1 MCLLSSEVGFPSKVR
16 TRSLPDIGGS
26 AEAVRVFPR
35 GDQAWGAPVAG
46 ESDGIPATT
55 PSRAGVQAILG
66 RSWAVRCSSA
76 PTSAPSLSGS
86 AIISIAGAS
95 IARAIPKTEQ
105 PHRHYTGASV
115 SLPDMAT
122 TCADVEL
129 DCPTETAVRIAA

>member
-1 MCLLSSEVGFPSKVR
+1 
-16 TRSLPDIGGS
+16 
-26 AEAVRVFPR
+26 
-35 GDQAWGAPVAG
+35 
-46 ESDGIPATT
+46 
-55 PSRAGVQAILG
+55 LG
-66 RSWAVRCSSA
+66 VRCSSA

-122 TCADVEL
+122 TCADVAL
-129 DCPTETAVRIAA
+129 DLGDAMRCSGRRVQGS